1 MAKQRFWMMGGLAF
15 LLGAALLTAGGYL
28 YLQQVLVPADRI
40 VPGVR
45 VMGDDFAGL
54 NRAQALARLL
64 ARERE
69 LLAGPLLFTHGQRSW
84 PVEPRELSVHLQAGA
99 MVDQA
104 LRVGHEGN
112 IWDRYLV
119 QRRVAREGVEIAP
132 RLYFDESRLQQKLD
146 EIGREIAEP
155 PQDASFRVRS
165 DDIIEI
171 VPGRS
176 GKQID
181 RERVLADLQKELQEG
196 SLSRPI
202 ELVLVEV
209 QPRVTTAQ
217 VESYGLNGLLASFT
231 TRFDAAQAD
240 RSYNIRIAA
249 AALDNLLLPPGES
262 TSFNQVVGP
271 RSSEAGYKNAKV
283 IVGNELV
290 DGLGGGVCQVST
302 TLYNA
307 ALLAGLEIVRRSNHS
322 LPVSYVEPG
331 RDATVTY
338 GYIDFV
344 FRNSTPRHVLV
355 KTFTGNGFLTVKVYG
370 NRQYRKQIS
379 VRTKV
384 LEVFPPQVIYE
395 QDPTLPRGVQKVKQ
409 EGKPGYRVAAERVIY
424 ENGQSRVEPLPGSL
438 YRPMNK
444 IVLVGT
450 GAARPTGA
458 ADSATGDDAAGAA
471 PAPGDTGTAGGG
483 VPGGAASGDRG
494 GLVPPDGPQ

>member
-1 MAKQRFWMMGGLAF
+1 MARQRFWLMGGLAF
-15 LLGAALLTAGGYL
+15 LLGAVLLAGAGYL
-28 YLQQVLVPADRI
+28 YLKQVLVPADRI

-45 VMGDDFAGL
+45 VMGEDFAGL
-54 NRAQALARLL
+54 TRPQALARLL

-69 LLAGPLLFTHGQRSW
+69 LLARPLVFRHGQHNW
-84 PVEPRELSVHLQAGA
+84 PVEPRELGVRLQAGA
-99 MVDQA
+99 MVEQA

-112 IWDRYLV
+112 LWDRYLV

-132 RLYFDESRLQQKLD
+132 RLSFDESRLQQKLD

-165 DDIIEI
+165 DDTIEI
-171 VPGRS
+171 IPGRS
-176 GKQID
+176 GKRID

-196 SLSRPI
+196 YTNRPI
-202 ELVLVEV
+202 ELVLVEAP
-209 QPRVTTAQ
+209 PRVTTAQ

-249 AALDNLLLPPGES
+249 AALDNLLLPPGGTS
-262 TSFNQVVGP
+262 SFNQVVGP

-283 IVGNELV
+283 IVGNEFV
-290 DGLGGGVCQVST
+290 EGLGGGVCQVSS

-322 LPVSYVEPG
+322 LPVSYVPPG

-344 FRNSTPRHVLV
+344 FRNSTPHHVLV
-355 KTFTGNGFLTVKVYG
+355 KTFTGSGSLTVKIYG

-379 VRTKV
+379 VRTRV
-384 LEVFPPQVIYE
+384 LEVFPPQVVYE

-409 EGKPGYRVAAERVIY
+409 EGQPGYRVAAERVIY
-424 ENGQSRVEPLPGSL
+424 ENGQTRVEPLPGSL

-450 GAARPTGA
+450 GPAR
-458 ADSATGDDAAGAA
+458 AAGAENPEPGEGAGAVPA
-471 PAPGDTGTAGGG
+471 PAETGSPDSGVPDGTGTGGQ
-483 VPGGAASGDRG
+483 G
-494 GLVPPDGPQ
+494 GLVPPAGP